1 MDLNLIG
8 IAVMLE
14 EFLLINFAIF
24 YSNYLIKIEEKK
36 ENFIIE
42 LLRYLLHYMHYM
54 EHINYSFNYIKYSDH

>member
-14 EFLLINFAIF
+14 EFLLINVAIF

-54 EHINYSFNYIKYSDH
+54 EHINYSFNYIKYSDY